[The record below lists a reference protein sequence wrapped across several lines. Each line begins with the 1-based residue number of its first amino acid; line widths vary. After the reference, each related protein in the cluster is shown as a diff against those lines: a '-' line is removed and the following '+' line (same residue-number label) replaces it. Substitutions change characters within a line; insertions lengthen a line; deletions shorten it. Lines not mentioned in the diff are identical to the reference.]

1 MLTLRKNIQI
11 GILQLIFLMTIGN
24 VIAQEEPKIIEI
36 IQAGGSTQDQFNF
49 PGANILIKKEGVRV
63 HLLHEGA
70 LIKSDIS
77 YFYPKQNFFKAN
89 GEIVFTQGDSLRM
102 TCDKIEYNGTSKMA
116 KAWGNVVLERPD
128 MNLKTDTLYLDR
140 SNSKAF
146 YNSFGTIVDEKRKL
160 TSIRGIYF
168 MDEKKYRFISRVKID
183 DPEYE
188 LKSQRLD
195 YYTETD
201 KAFFYGKT
209 TIVGEEYDIYC
220 EKGAYDTQSQKGNF
234 QENAVIFYNN
244 KEIRGDSL
252 YFENEK
258 NYAAA
263 TNNVSIIDTLNK
275 SVING
280 HYGEIFKAK
289 DSAIITRRA
298 MAINI
303 IDLDSL
309 YIHADTLIATG
320 PQEKKILRGYYDV
333 RIFKTDLRGKSDSL
347 HLDQSTGLIKLLKLP
362 LNRKEEQIFTASQK
376 NAKNPVLWFGK
387 SQMSGDKIFLTSDMK
402 TKKLDSL
409 KIVGNSWIIEKDSIS
424 DTGFNQIKGGI
435 LDGAFEEGKLR
446 EIEVSKNTEVIYYMY
461 SDEDNELIGI
471 DKTTCSR
478 LKMVTANNQIEDIT
492 FFVSPDGD
500 LYPDKD
506 LPSNERKLE
515 GFIWREEERPKS
527 ILDLFSEEDNQFQ
540 PTEIQEMSIPEG
552 FLEKETD

>member
-1 MLTLRKNIQI
+1 MIKNIHI
-11 GILQLIFLMTIGN
+11 GLLQLIFILAIGKSS
-24 VIAQEEPKIIEI
+24 AQEDPKIIEI
-36 IQAGGSTQDQFNF
+36 IQAGGSTQDQFNY
-49 PGANILIKKEGVRV
+49 PGANILVKKEGVRV
-63 HLLHEGA
+63 HLFHEGA
-70 LIKSDIS
+70 LIKSDVS
-77 YFYPKQNFFKAN
+77 YFYPEKNFFKAI
-89 GEIVFTQGDSLRM
+89 GDVVFTQGDTLKM
-102 TCDKIEYNGTSKMA
+102 TCDQIEYDGSSKLA
-116 KAWGNVVLERPD
+116 KAWGKVVLQRPD

-140 SNSKAF
+140 ANSKAF

-168 MDEKKYRFISRVKID
+168 MDQKKYRFVSRVKID
-183 DPEYE
+183 DPEYI
-188 LKSQRLD
+188 LKSQQLD
-195 YYTETD
+195 YFTESD
-201 KAFFYGKT
+201 KAFFFGKT

-220 EKGAYDTQSQKGNF
+220 ERGAYDTQLQKGNF
-234 QENAVIFYNN
+234 QENAVIFYDN

-263 TNNVSIIDTLNK
+263 TNHISIIDTLNK

-303 IDLDSL
+303 IDQDSL

-320 PQEKKILRGYYDV
+320 PSEKRILRGYYDV
-333 RIFKTDLRGKSDSL
+333 RVFKTDLRGKSDSL

-362 LNRKEEQIFTASQK
+362 MTRKENQILTISQK
-376 NAKNPVLWFGK
+376 NAKNPILWFGK
-387 SQMSGDKIFLTSDMK
+387 SQMSGDEIFLTSDMK

-424 DTGFNQIKGGI
+424 DTGFNQIKGGL
-435 LDGAFEEGKLR
+435 LDGLFKEGELR

-478 LKMVTANNQIEDIT
+478 LKMISRENQIEDIT
-492 FFVSPDGD
+492 FFVSPDGN
-500 LYPDKD
+500 LFPDKD
-506 LPSNERKLE
+506 LPINDRKLE
-515 GFIWREEERPKS
+515 GFIWREVERPNT
-527 ILDLFSEEDNQFQ
+527 INDLFSEDDNQFQ
-540 PTEIQEMSIPEG
+540 PTEIKEITIPEA
-552 FLEKETD
+552 FVEKIDE

>member
-1 MLTLRKNIQI
+1 MRQKIQI
-11 GILQLIFLMTIGN
+11 GILQLIFLLA
-24 VIAQEEPKIIEI
+24 IAKVASQEQPKIIEI
-36 IQAGGSTQDQFNF
+36 IQAGGSTQDQFRF
-49 PGANILIKKEGVRV
+49 PGANILVKKEGVRV
-63 HLLHEGA
+63 HLIHEGA
-70 LIKSDIS
+70 LIKSDVS
-77 YFYPKQNFFKAN
+77 YFYPKENFFRAN
-89 GEIVFTQGDSLRM
+89 GDVVFTQGDTLKM
-102 TCDKIEYNGTSKMA
+102 TCDQIEYDGSSKLA
-116 KAWGNVVLERPD
+116 KAWGKVVLERPD

-140 SNSKAF
+140 ANSKAF

-168 MDEKKYRFISRVKID
+168 MNEKKYRFISRVKID

-188 LKSQRLD
+188 LKSQQLD
-195 YYTETD
+195 YYTESD

-220 EKGAYDTQSQKGNF
+220 EKGAYDTQLQKGNF

-263 TNNVSIIDTLNK
+263 TNNISVIDTINK

-298 MAINI
+298 LAVNI
-303 IDLDSL
+303 IDRDSL

-320 PQEKKILRGYYDV
+320 PTEKKILRGYYDV
-333 RIFKTDLRGKSDSL
+333 RIFKTDLRGRSDSL

-362 LNRKEEQIFTASQK
+362 LSRKENQILTASQK
-376 NAKNPVLWFGK
+376 NKKNPILWFGK
-387 SQMSGDKIFLTSDMK
+387 SQMSGDKIFLTSDIK

-409 KIVGNSWIIEKDSIS
+409 KIIGNSWIIERDSIS
-424 DTGFNQIKGGI
+424 DTGFNQIKGGV
-435 LDGAFEEGKLR
+435 LDGLFKEGELR
-446 EIEVSKNTEVIYYMY
+446 EIDVSKNTEVIYYMY
-461 SDEDNELIGI
+461 SDEDNKLIGI

-478 LKMVTANNQIEDIT
+478 LKMVTNENQIEDIT
-492 FFVSPDGD
+492 FFVSPDGN
-500 LYPDKD
+500 LFPDKD
-506 LPSNERKLE
+506 LPLNERKLE
-515 GFIWREEERPKS
+515 GFIWREYERPNT
-527 ILDLFSEEDNQFQ
+527 ILELFSEEDNQFQ
-540 PTEIQEMSIPEG
+540 PTEIREVSIPED
-552 FLEKETD
+552 FLQKTEQ

>member
-1 MLTLRKNIQI
+1 MRKHIQI
-11 GILQLIFLMTIGN
+11 GILQLVFLFAIGKA
-24 VIAQEEPKIIEI
+24 VAQEEPKIIKI

-49 PGANILIKKEGVRV
+49 PGANILVKKEGIRV
-63 HLLHEGA
+63 HLFHEGA
-70 LIKSDIS
+70 LIKSDVS
-77 YFYPKQNFFKAN
+77 YFYPKENFFRAN
-89 GEIVFTQGDSLRM
+89 GDVIFTQGDSLKM
-102 TCDKIEYNGTSKMA
+102 TCDQIEYNGTSKLA
-116 KAWGNVVLERPD
+116 KAWGKVVLERPD

-140 SNSKAF
+140 ANSKAF

-183 DPEYE
+183 DPEYI
-188 LKSQRLD
+188 LNSQRLD
-195 YYTETD
+195 YYTESD

-220 EKGAYDTQSQKGNF
+220 EKGAYDTQLQRGNF
-234 QENAVIFYNN
+234 QKNAVIFYDN

-263 TNNVSIIDTLNK
+263 TNNISVIDTLNK

-298 MAINI
+298 LAINI
-303 IDLDSL
+303 IDQDSL

-320 PQEKKILRGYYDV
+320 PTEKKILRGYYDV
-333 RIFKTDLRGKSDSL
+333 RVFKTDLRGKSDSL

-362 LNRKEEQIFTASQK
+362 LSRKENQILTASQK
-376 NAKNPVLWFGK
+376 NKKNPILWFGK
-387 SQMSGDKIFLTSDMK
+387 SQMSGDKIFLTSDME

-409 KIVGNSWIIEKDSIS
+409 KIIGNSWIIERDSIS
-424 DTGFNQIKGGI
+424 DSGFNQIKGGV
-435 LDGAFEEGKLR
+435 LDGLFKEGELR
-446 EIEVSKNTEVIYYMY
+446 EIDVSKNTEVIYYMY

-478 LKMVTANNQIEDIT
+478 LKMVTRENQIEDIT
-492 FFVSPDGD
+492 FFVSPDGN
-500 LYPDKD
+500 LFPDKD
-506 LPSNERKLE
+506 LPFNERKLE
-515 GFIWREEERPKS
+515 GFIWREDERPNT
-527 ILDLFSEEDNQFQ
+527 IQELFSEEDNQFQ
-540 PTEIQEMSIPEG
+540 PTEIREVSIPED
-552 FLEKETD
+552 FLQKIEE